1 MTNHKFPLMQQRGP
15 AAPWWLSGALLLLAR
30 CWVAAVFLRSGWL
43 KLSAWD
49 STLYLFE
56 FEYRVPLLP
65 WQWAAYA
72 GTATELLLPLFLLA
86 GLFTRPVALLLFGFN
101 AMAVISYPALWAGG
115 FHDHQLWGWMLLTLA
130 VWGAGP
136 LGLDSWRLARRSPPA

>member
-1 MTNHKFPLMQQRGP
+1 MTEHTASSCLWPERLQP
-15 AAPWWLSGALLLLAR
+15 SLAGAVLLLAR
-30 CWVAAVFLRSGWL
+30 LWVAFVFLRSGWL

-65 WQWAAYA
+65 WQWAAYV
-72 GTATELLLPLFLLA
+72 GTATELLLPLLLVA

-101 AMAVISYPALWAGG
+101 IMAVVSYPTLWAGG
-115 FHDHQLWGWMLLTLA
+115 FYDHQLWGWMLLTLV
-130 VWGAGP
+130 VWGGGP
-136 LGLDSWRLARRSPPA
+136 LSLDRWRLDRGRRQG